1 MSVTMEPAISGQK
14 LQQEALNNLDFEDYK
29 KQVYLEREKQ
39 KRRLQKNPPQF
50 KFNDDY
56 CGLKSDVSNAYL
68 FTGIILIVFAI
79 MMMMIG

>member
-39 KRRLQKNPPQF
+39 KKRLQKNPPQF

-56 CGLKSDVSNAYL
+56 CDSKSDVSNAYL

>member
-29 KQVYLEREKQ
+29 KQVYKEREKQ
-39 KRRLQKNPPQF
+39 QKLLQKSPPRF

-56 CGLKSDVSNAYL
+56 CDSKSDISNAYL
-68 FTGIILIVFAI
+68 FTGILLIVFAI
-79 MMMMIG
+79 IMMMLG

>member
-39 KRRLQKNPPQF
+39 KRHLQKNPPQF
-50 KFNDDY
+50 KFNHDY
-56 CGLKSDVSNAYL
+56 CSSKSDVSNAYL
-68 FTGIILIVFAI
+68 FTGILLIVFAI

>member
-1 MSVTMEPAISGQK
+1 MKPAISGQK

-29 KQVYLEREKQ
+29 TQVYLEREKQ
-39 KRRLQKNPPQF
+39 KKLLQTNPPQF

-56 CGLKSDVSNAYL
+56 CGSKSDVSNAYL

-79 MMMMIG
+79 IMMILG